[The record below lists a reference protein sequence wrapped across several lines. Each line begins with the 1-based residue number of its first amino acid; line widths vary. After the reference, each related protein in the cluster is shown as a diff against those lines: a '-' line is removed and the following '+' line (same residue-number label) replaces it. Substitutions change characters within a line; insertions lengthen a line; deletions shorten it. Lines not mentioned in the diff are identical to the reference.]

1 MTPELKQLHRRVQ
14 REFFKSRQSAKWRK
28 LKKSFKKL
36 KKKSVRSFHTKFV
49 NEMKISDPGKWYRL
63 AKKIGAV
70 GQNNDGDIKVESL
83 IEMTNEQAVEEIASH
98 FSSIANEYN
107 PLDTCQLPAYQ
118 PTLPPP
124 KVNELA
130 VYKRIEKLKNTRSTL
145 PLDLPN
151 KLRKEFA
158 VELAEPLT
166 NIINES
172 LIQQKYPTLWKFE
185 WVTPV
190 PKITHPKV
198 IKDLRKISST
208 SDFSKV
214 YESFLKDW
222 IMEDISQKID
232 IGQFGGQKGLGTEH
246 LIVCL
251 VDRILKLLDDNQEMS
266 AVIAALVD
274 WSAAFDRQ
282 DPTLAIKNFLNIGV
296 RPSLIPVL
304 VSYLKDR
311 KMKVKF
317 NGEESKEHSLN
328 GGGPQG
334 TLLGGIEY
342 LINSNNNANSV
353 EPEDRFKYVDD
364 LSILHLIM
372 MSGLLMNYDFRSHVA
387 SDIEVDQ
394 PFLPPATYG
403 TQTSLDKIADWTE
416 ANMMKFNHDKSNY
429 IVFSRS
435 HDKFSTRLN
444 LENVHLDRVKMTK
457 VLGVWLTEDLK
468 WAKNTKEI
476 CIKAY
481 SRVSMLTKLKYVGTK
496 IEDLLD
502 VYVLYIRSLT
512 EYCSVVFHSRL
523 TKEDINN
530 LERIQKCCLRVILG
544 DNYTSY
550 TVALEMTGLQTLHE
564 RREERCLNFALK
576 ALKHPL
582 NSRLFPLNPDS
593 SVETRNPETFVVN
606 FAKTETY
613 RLSSIPDNQRR
624 LNLHFQT

>member
-1 MTPELKQLHRRVQ
+1 MHLK
-14 REFFKSRQSAKWRK
+14 
-28 LKKSFKKL
+28 
-36 KKKSVRSFHTKFV
+36 
-49 NEMKISDPGKWYRL
+49 
-63 AKKIGAV
+63 
-70 GQNNDGDIKVESL
+70 
-83 IEMTNEQAVEEIASH
+83 
-98 FSSIANEYN
+98 
-107 PLDTCQLPAYQ
+107 
-118 PTLPPP
+118 
-124 KVNELA
+124 
-130 VYKRIEKLKNTRSTL
+130 
-145 PLDLPN
+145 
-151 KLRKEFA
+151 
-158 VELAEPLT
+158 
-166 NIINES
+166 
-172 LIQQKYPTLWKFE
+172 
-185 WVTPV
+185 
-190 PKITHPKV
+190 
-198 IKDLRKISST
+198 
-208 SDFSKV
+208 
-214 YESFLKDW
+214 
-222 IMEDISQKID
+222 
-232 IGQFGGQKGLGTEH
+232 
-246 LIVCL
+246 
-251 VDRILKLLDDNQEMS
+251 
-266 AVIAALVD
+266 
-274 WSAAFDRQ
+274 
-282 DPTLAIKNFLNIGV
+282 
-296 RPSLIPVL
+296 
-304 VSYLKDR
+304 
-311 KMKVKF
+311 
-317 NGEESKEHSLN
+317 
-328 GGGPQG
+328 
-334 TLLGGIEY
+334 
-342 LINSNNNANSV
+342 NSNNNANSV
-353 EPEDRFKYVDD
+353 ELEDRLKYVDI
-364 LSILHLIM
+364 LSILYLIM
-372 MSGLLMNYDFRSHVA
+372 MSGLLINYEFRSHVA